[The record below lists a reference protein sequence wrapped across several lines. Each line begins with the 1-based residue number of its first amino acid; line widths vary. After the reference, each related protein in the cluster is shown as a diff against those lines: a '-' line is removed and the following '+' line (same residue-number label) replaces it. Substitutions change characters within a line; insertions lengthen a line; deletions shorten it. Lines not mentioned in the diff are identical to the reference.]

1 MIPDQE
7 CCDCQSPPSS
17 GCEQSPHQSNNHS
30 LDVVLVLA
38 QGDDPG
44 VTALVIRAPPHLGVS
59 RAPIRAITTHLMWCS
74 SSRRVMTQVSPPL
87 VLRWPLALCVMTFDI
102 SGRDITQRQF

>member
-30 LDVVLVLA
+30 LDVVLLLT

-44 VTALVIRAPPHLGVS
+44 VTALSLALALGVV
-59 RAPIRAITTHLMWCS
+59 RDDLLHFREGHHTETIL
-74 SSRRVMTQVSPPL
+74 VVKTQHVTLEQSTSYL
-87 VLRWPLALCVMTFDI
+87 DA
-102 SGRDITQRQF
+102 